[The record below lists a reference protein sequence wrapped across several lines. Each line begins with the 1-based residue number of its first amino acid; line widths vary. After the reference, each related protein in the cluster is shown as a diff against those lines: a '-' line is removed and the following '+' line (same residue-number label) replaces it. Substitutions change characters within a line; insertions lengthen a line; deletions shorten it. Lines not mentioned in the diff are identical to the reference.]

1 MALTKRAIEKKI
13 EKFFVEKDG
22 YTFLKKECVKEAE
35 DTIFSEFENVY
46 VNIQDSDVGRS
57 RFMVGNI
64 GKRLSRPV
72 YEIYID

>member
-13 EKFFVEKDG
+13 GKYFVEKDG

-35 DTIFSEFENVY
+35 DTIFAEFEKVY

-72 YEIYID
+72 FEIYID